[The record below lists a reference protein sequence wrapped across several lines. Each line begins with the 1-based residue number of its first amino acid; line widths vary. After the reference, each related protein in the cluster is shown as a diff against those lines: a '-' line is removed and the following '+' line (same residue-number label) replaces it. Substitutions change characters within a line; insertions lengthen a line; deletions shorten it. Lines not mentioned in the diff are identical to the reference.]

1 MWIKISGLQEKPLM
15 SASQHVATFETGHIG
30 LTVSSVSRSS
40 QFYQQVFGFNVLM
53 QSQDD
58 AQQYAFLGHENK
70 IVLTLWQ
77 QGSGKYTKSVP
88 GLHHLSFQ
96 VSSMEDVQQ
105 VEQKLRAMNVNFL
118 HDGIVAHAE
127 GMQSGGIYF
136 EDPDGIR
143 LEIYSPAGAEGY
155 HADGLSCGL
164 F

>member
-1 MWIKISGLQEKPLM
+1 MCIKISTKEENPVM
-15 SASQHVATFETGHIG
+15 SASQPVATFETGHIG

-53 QSQDD
+53 QSQ
-58 AQQYAFLGHENK
+58 AEGQQYAFLGHDSK

-96 VSSMEDVQQ
+96 VNSMEDVQQ
-105 VEQKLRAMNVNFL
+105 VEQKLRAMKVNFL
-118 HDGIVAHAE
+118 HDGIVSHAE

-143 LEIYSPAGAEGY
+143 LEIYSPTGAEDY